1 MMETERKSDQEI
13 GEDFASTFSD
23 FCNSMSR
30 EPKKFAVA
38 KMLRE
43 HRTIQQN
50 MMRFCMQFIEG
61 MAANGHDGRNE
72 ASVELAKAIMEIES
86 RKRALPYI

>member
-1 MMETERKSDQEI
+1 MNEPKTPEEV
-13 GEDFASTFSD
+13 GEEFAELFSN
-23 FCNSMSR
+23 FCNDSR
-30 EPKKFAVA
+30 RDPKKAAIA

-50 MMRFCMQFIEG
+50 MMRFCMLFIEG
-61 MAANGHDGRNE
+61 MATNGHDGRNE

>member
-1 MMETERKSDQEI
+1 MSEQKTPEEV
-13 GEDFASTFSD
+13 GEDFAEVFSR
-23 FCNSMSR
+23 FCNDSR
-30 EPKKFAVA
+30 RDPKKAAIA

-61 MAANGHDGRNE
+61 MANNGHDGRNE
-72 ASVELAKAIMEIES
+72 ASVELAKAIMELDS